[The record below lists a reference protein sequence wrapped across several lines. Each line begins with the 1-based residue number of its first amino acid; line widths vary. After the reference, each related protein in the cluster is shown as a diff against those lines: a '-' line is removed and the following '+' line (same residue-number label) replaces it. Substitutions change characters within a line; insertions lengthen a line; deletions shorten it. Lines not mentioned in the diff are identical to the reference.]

1 MISSE
6 QSLNIK
12 KSMQMTKAPSLPIR
26 MSILIVNWNTRDI
39 LAECLQSILD
49 DIGLP
54 ESTQMEV
61 YVVDNASA
69 DGSVAMLRN
78 RFPWVKLIENRDN
91 VGFARANN
99 QAMRVCQGEY
109 VLLLNSDTKVLPGA
123 LQALV
128 SFMDQTPNAGAAGSL
143 LLNPDGT
150 LQHSCY
156 RVPTLFGEFWRLLHL
171 DKLYRLAL
179 YDMTS
184 WPQDRPR
191 QVEVI
196 QGASLVV
203 RRKVIESVGMLDEDY
218 FIYTEEVDWCDRIL
232 RAKWKNYW
240 VPQSKVI
247 HYGAQSTKQVAQKMF
262 LRLYETKIIFFRK
275 HRGAVATVAY
285 KLILA
290 FSALMR
296 LLVTPLAFL
305 ESGSA
310 RQEHLRSANY
320 YLRLLLSLPR
330 M

>member
-1 MISSE
+1 M
-6 QSLNIK
+6 
-12 KSMQMTKAPSLPIR
+12 
-26 MSILIVNWNTRDI
+26 V
-39 LAECLQSILD
+39 
-49 DIGLP
+49 
-54 ESTQMEV
+54 
-61 YVVDNASA
+61 
-69 DGSVAMLRN
+69 
-78 RFPWVKLIENRDN
+78 
-91 VGFARANN
+91 
-99 QAMRVCQGEY
+99 
-109 VLLLNSDTKVLPGA
+109 
-123 LQALV
+123 
-128 SFMDQTPNAGAAGSL
+128 QTPNAGAAGSL

-156 RVPTLFGEFWRLLHL
+156 RVPTLFTEFWRLLHL

-232 RAKWKNYW
+232 RANWKNYW

-262 LRLYETKIIFFRK
+262 LRLYETKILFFRK
-275 HRGAVATVAY
+275 HRGAVATFAY
-285 KLILA
+285 KVVLA
-290 FSALMR
+290 IAALMR
-296 LLVTPLAFL
+296 LAVTPLALL
-305 ESGSA
+305 ESGPA
-310 RQEHLRSANY
+310 RQEHLRGANY
-320 YLRLLLSLPR
+320 YLRLLLALPK